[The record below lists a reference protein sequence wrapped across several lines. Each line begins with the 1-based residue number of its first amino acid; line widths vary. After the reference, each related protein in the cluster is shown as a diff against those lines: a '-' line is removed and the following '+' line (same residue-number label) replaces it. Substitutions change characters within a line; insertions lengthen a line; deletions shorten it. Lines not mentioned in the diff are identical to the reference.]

1 MFLTLQVLHDPQDNF
16 NYLLYNILIIQ
27 CKKTA
32 THQAIGSF
40 RLTLKFVW

>member
-1 MFLTLQVLHDPQDNF
+1 M
-16 NYLLYNILIIQ
+16 Y
-27 CKKTA
+27 KTA